1 MNALFNP
8 SRDEARDFFFE
19 VWRKYLGNEIL
30 TAMESM
36 AAAVIGEHPEYHEM
50 LNDKRRYLE
59 KFRERDYPPE
69 FGETNPFLHL
79 GMHIAIREQ
88 LSIDQPSGVREHHQ
102 ALCTKCGSTLE
113 AEHEM
118 MDCLAEMIWHS
129 QRNQSAP
136 DANIYLACLAK
147 KRQ

>member
-19 VWRKYLGNEIL
+19 AWRKYLGNEIL

-88 LSIDQPSGVREHHQ
+88 LSIDQPASVREHHQ
-102 ALCTKCGSTLE
+102 ALCTKCGSAHE
-113 AEHEM
+113 AEHQM
-118 MDCLAEMIWHS
+118 MDCLAEMIWQS